1 MLTAAQKDLL
11 LKVKQKTEQGKA
23 IWKETSV
30 DDKFVLDLKS
40 SSISVTA
47 IVGRSGRTLYFE
59 IINPQGKS
67 IERFSIDYSPV
78 SDEWSEFWP
87 LFEMVRRMVL
97 KVDETLRDISKEL
110 DSDDIVG
117 EGGEPRSP
125 EPSTFF

>member
-11 LKVKQKTEQGKA
+11 LKIKLKTEQGKA

-30 DDKFVLDLKS
+30 DDNFVLDLKT

-47 IVGRSGRTLYFE
+47 IVGRLGRMLRFE
-59 IINPQGKS
+59 VINPQGKNIEMFS
-67 IERFSIDYSPV
+67 IEQFA
-78 SDEWSEFWP
+78 SDEWDEFWP
-87 LFEMVRRMVL
+87 LFEMVRRKVL

-117 EGGEPRSP
+117 EGEGRKFPDPSP
-125 EPSTFF
+125 F